1 MAVAMTWQAERRG
14 AWEVP
19 AGSPEEDVGPPARF
33 RTLSSTRS
41 MTSDPRATPSLLL
54 TAAPGGRVSGLAR
67 SIPPADRKAGR
78 LVGHAAPRLL
88 GPARSHAALARAR
101 LFPHREGAAGLTCW
115 PGLPGSR
122 RGITTHT
129 NRNSS
134 NLSGS
139 KQERF
144 IPPQLPRPAVQTQG
158 ARRAGASRSPERERG
173 PRLPPNGRQLTAP
186 GAPWPAAAS
195 PSPPPPRS
203 PLPLPRP
210 ECPKC
215 TLPEEWRGT
224 AGEGLCAESGSC
236 VRSRPPHFA
245 TEHVRGSLSRSYFSS
260 QARMATGPAL
270 LSR

>member
-1 MAVAMTWQAERRG
+1 MATTRQAQRRRG

-173 PRLPPNGRQLTAP
+173 PRLPPNGRQLMAP

-195 PSPPPPRS
+195 PVSASTTQPPSPAPPGMPQMH
-203 PLPLPRP
+203 
-210 ECPKC
+210 
-215 TLPEEWRGT
+215 
-224 AGEGLCAESGSC
+224 A
-236 VRSRPPHFA
+236 SR
-245 TEHVRGSLSRSYFSS
+245 
-260 QARMATGPAL
+260 RMARHSG
-270 LSR
+270 

>member
-1 MAVAMTWQAERRG
+1 MATTRQAQRRG

-33 RTLSSTRS
+33 QTLSSTKS

-67 SIPPADRKAGR
+67 SLPPADRKAGR

-88 GPARSHAALARAR
+88 GPARSHAALAPARAR
-101 LFPHREGAAGLTCW
+101 LFPHREGAAGLNCW

-173 PRLPPNGRQLTAP
+173 PQLPPNGRQLTAP

-195 PSPPPPRS
+195 PVSASTTQPPSPPPPRNAPNARFPKNGAAQRVRACVQNRAPACALAPLTS
-203 PLPLPRP
+203 P
-210 ECPKC
+210 
-215 TLPEEWRGT
+215 
-224 AGEGLCAESGSC
+224 
-236 VRSRPPHFA
+236 RSMH
-245 TEHVRGSLSRSYFSS
+245 G
-260 QARMATGPAL
+260 AL
-270 LSR
+270 

>member
-1 MAVAMTWQAERRG
+1 MRQAERRG

-67 SIPPADRKAGR
+67 SLPPADRKAGR
-78 LVGHAAPRLL
+78 LVGHPAPRLL

-144 IPPQLPRPAVQTQG
+144 IPPAAPEASGPNSGCPPRWCLPKPREGTRPPAPSQRAAADGPWGSLARSSIALSASTTQPPSPAPPG
-158 ARRAGASRSPERERG
+158 MPQMHASR
-173 PRLPPNGRQLTAP
+173 
-186 GAPWPAAAS
+186 
-195 PSPPPPRS
+195 
-203 PLPLPRP
+203 
-210 ECPKC
+210 
-215 TLPEEWRGT
+215 
-224 AGEGLCAESGSC
+224 
-236 VRSRPPHFA
+236 
-245 TEHVRGSLSRSYFSS
+245 
-260 QARMATGPAL
+260 RMARHSG
-270 LSR
+270 